1 MILFRNIEEEGEGSK
16 QSQVTDEIWNLPL
29 AGAMREFQSQEIVN
43 NIIQVVCQACSAR
56 PDLSSHLR
64 ESHVR

>member
-1 MILFRNIEEEGEGSK
+1 MILFRESEDEGEGPKHSRA
-16 QSQVTDEIWNLPL
+16 TDEVWNLPL
-29 AGAMREFQSQEIVN
+29 AGAMREFQSQEIVS

-56 PDLSSHLR
+56 PNLSSHLR